1 MHVQQQTCAEGM
13 SSDVCIIHLQ
23 WCLCSSLYSGEGGG
37 GGGHTCKTQVLNPFH
52 SDNALPRFHYLYLT
66 RSLSVPPP
74 RPFCFF
80 IWLTDCSFC
89 YWNYRVLSLPPVS
102 PPRQVLRFN
111 RDWAG
116 CFAALGGR
124 LQWQLSPGGAV
135 ELRGSVR
142 QGGVRRSGPTAG
154 ENPGGPVSRAS
165 EEPARS
171 AVHVHLRPSAAAAVP
186 RQAEGLG
193 SPSVSKARGR

>member
-23 WCLCSSLYSGEGGG
+23 WCLCSNLYSGEAGG
-37 GGGHTCKTQVLNPFH
+37 TCKTQVLNPFH

-66 RSLSVPPP
+66 RSLSDFSPPS
-74 RPFCFF
+74 FLFF
-80 IWLTDCSFC
+80 IWLTVCSFC

-102 PPRQVLRFN
+102 PPRQVLWVN

-142 QGGVRRSGPTAG
+142 QGVVRHAGPTAG
-154 ENPGGPVSRAS
+154 ESPGGPVSRAS

-171 AVHVHLRPSAAAAVP
+171 AVHVHLHPSAAAAVP